1 VPGLPIHAFDKI
13 DVIHDMAEEITKP
26 MQEMK
31 ARLVKSLLP
40 LDAPSPASAS
50 VVADDGS
57 GLSLRT
63 AYADGGALEVDCSGA
78 TYTPVVREA
87 TRTVNGCG
95 YDYASLLRFPCT
107 DVSGN
112 GTSGGDVSKGGG
124 GGPGACTLAY
134 DVWSALPYG
143 GCAATGMDDVSLS
156 AELNLGLSKVP
167 AKDTLSVVRFVGGGC
182 CVDEWRWDIDSF
194 I

>member
-1 VPGLPIHAFDKI
+1 MPGLPVHAFDKI

-40 LDAPSPASAS
+40 LDEPVPASAT

-57 GLSLRT
+57 GLSLRA
-63 AYADGGALEVDCSGA
+63 AYADGAPLQVDCSGA

-95 YDYASLLRFPCT
+95 YDYSSLLRFPCT
-107 DVSGN
+107 DIGGN
-112 GTSGGDVSKGGG
+112 GTTGSGDGSGKGGG
-124 GGPGACTLAY
+124 GGPSACTLAY

-156 AELNLGLSKVP
+156 AEINLGLKKVP
-167 AKDTLSVVRFVGGGC
+167 AKDTLSVVRFVG
-182 CVDEWRWDIDSF
+182 CVLC
-194 I
+194 

>member
-1 VPGLPIHAFDKI
+1 VPGLPTNAFDNI
-13 DVIHDMAEEITKP
+13 NVIHDMAEEITKP

-40 LDAPSPASAS
+40 LDSPAPASAT

-63 AYADGGALEVDCSGA
+63 AYADGAPLEIDCSGA

-95 YDYASLLRFPCT
+95 YDYSSLLRFPCT
-107 DVSGN
+107 DIGGN
-112 GTSGGDVSKGGG
+112 GTTGSDGSGKDGG
-124 GGPGACTLAY
+124 GGPSACTLDY
-134 DVWSALPYG
+134 GVWSAQPYG
-143 GCAATGMDDVSLS
+143 GCAATGMDDVLLS
-156 AELNLGLSKVP
+156 AELNLGLKKVP
-167 AKDTLSVVRFVGGGC
+167 AKDTLSVVRFVLGGEC
-182 CVDEWRWDIDSF
+182 CDISPSSV
-194 I
+194 